1 MIVIQHDYQSLLVG
15 FRGIVEGS
23 LRHPSSAQVSVTAQE
38 LRAEAGGWQ
47 IHELQLPGQ
56 CMRRSLLWAGQDSK
70 QAVSGSAQPLV
81 CILLGCRCS
90 AVEAEGHAL
99 LELQYS
105 PQAGWRAEELAQSAA
120 VRPTA
125 ICQQGPRLTG
135 VSTVAVD
142 QSGLGIFIDGQAGW
156 LAKGEVHRSAAAF
169 LDSGASAGA
178 PDIVKG
184 MRRPAFLLPHAVAAP
199 GKEEVE
205 AAEGMRAVLG
215 ALRRRLEGGC
225 QAVQDAEQLAA
236 RKAALLR
243 TSLQLLHTHCSRTF
257 QASHSTPIQPA
268 ASTLA
273 ASDQRSG
280 KGELRPAHGSSQP
293 AAAAD
298 GVTKAPVLVCEEL
311 SATLEGGRCA
321 VRAQLRDRAPL
332 GVIAV
337 VPLWDSTSAGRS
349 AHSGASNSGSGLVAI
364 PAQNGYHMQHM
375 AGEQRSAVRLC
386 LEADKGSVGD
396 VPKLLETALGLR
408 LEWLTSHGARLSAV
422 DSSTGAE

>member
-1 MIVIQHDYQSLLVG
+1 M
-15 FRGIVEGS
+15 
-23 LRHPSSAQVSVTAQE
+23 
-38 LRAEAGGWQ
+38 
-47 IHELQLPGQ
+47 
-56 CMRRSLLWAGQDSK
+56 
-70 QAVSGSAQPLV
+70 
-81 CILLGCRCS
+81 
-90 AVEAEGHAL
+90 
-99 LELQYS
+99 
-105 PQAGWRAEELAQSAA
+105 
-120 VRPTA
+120 
-125 ICQQGPRLTG
+125 
-135 VSTVAVD
+135 
-142 QSGLGIFIDGQAGW
+142 
-156 LAKGEVHRSAAAF
+156 
-169 LDSGASAGA
+169 
-178 PDIVKG
+178 
-184 MRRPAFLLPHAVAAP
+184 AVAAP

-321 VRAQLRDRAPL
+321 VRAQLRDRSGRLDLRRGQLLVSCADGPVRASMPPAQDAPQQSPSSQQAWQLETQRDSRSSAALLWSNVDLQGLVPESSRAPL

-364 PAQNGYHMQHM
+364 PAQNGYHMQHVGSLRLEWPEMLRSQAQSSSAGLVETPVASEPEGKNTALSGSSCDPKNAATGSKRPVTSQRRPADARQSDAWQSEGDQHQQGRQLASAACGPQM

-408 LEWLTSHGARLSAV
+408 LEWLTSTFLSL
-422 DSSTGAE
+422 